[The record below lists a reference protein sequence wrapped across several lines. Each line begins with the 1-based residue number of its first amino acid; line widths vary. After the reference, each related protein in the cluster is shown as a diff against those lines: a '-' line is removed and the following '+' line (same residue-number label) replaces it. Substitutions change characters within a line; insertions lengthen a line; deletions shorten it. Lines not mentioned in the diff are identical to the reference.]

1 MQGIAQGAYAVGLFD
16 GLHFGDTHVGDVQ
29 IESAG
34 QFHGHTILEGCLDGV
49 IRVLNGL
56 PRGEL
61 GRHGDVPVGHQVQ
74 RSVAAGIDALIFRD
88 DLQLGNGV
96 HAGVADGELD
106 VDVAVGVELLICQ
119 HHRRLLDLVGELL
132 RGGIHSADGVGHSD
146 GRSLIVLTV
155 GNSHLTLC
163 SLTVISTQDD

>member
-16 GLHFGDTHVGDVQ
+16 GLHSGDTHVGDVQ
-29 IESAG
+29 IEGAG
-34 QFHGHTILEGCLDGV
+34 QFHGFAVKCGLDGV
-49 IRVLNGL
+49 MRVLNGF

-61 GRHGDVPVGHQVQ
+61 GRHGDVPVWQQVQ
-74 RSVAAGIDALIFRD
+74 RNAVAGIDALITRD
-88 DLQLGNGV
+88 DLQLGDGI

-106 VDVAVGVELLICQ
+106 VDIAVGVELLICQ

-132 RGGIHSADGVGHSD
+132 RGGIHSADGVGHGD

-163 SLTVISTQDD
+163 SLAVISTQDD